1 MTQSNS
7 RRDFIKATSLL
18 AIGFSLPSFGNS
30 KTVVHKI
37 DTANANALGLE
48 LNPYILINDA
58 GKITLF
64 NARPDMGQGTHQ
76 ALPMLLAEELEV
88 NLDQVEIRNSDG
100 QGKYGNQLS
109 GGSSSV
115 NSRWTPMRTAGAA
128 VREMLISAAATKWQV
143 SVSEC
148 FAENAKVIHKPSN
161 KSFTYGE
168 LVAEASKLE
177 VPKSPKLKDPKDFK
191 LLGKSIPRPEI
202 PSKVNGT
209 AVFGIDGDV
218 PGMLYASIEHSPTIH
233 GKVLSYDGADAMKI
247 KGVKFIV
254 KTERKMPHKTV
265 EAVAVVADNYWSA
278 LKGRKALKIKW
289 EKEDLSKMSTY
300 SYYDELQKLAKTKGE
315 AYKENTKGDFSKDFA
330 EASQK
335 LEAYYQTP
343 FAAHAALEPQN
354 ATVWVQGDKAELWAP
369 IQAPDGVMQ
378 EAAQYLG
385 IKPENI
391 KVNVPFMGGSFGRK
405 AYYDYVM
412 EALHISKQVKAPI
425 KVIWTREDDTTQGPF
440 RPGMVSAMEGGLD
453 ANGAVIAHNHKIVGA
468 SIEHQAFKVPLTNAP
483 DSWAPETASLDDSPY
498 DFGSRTMSFH
508 LAETDIPIVWWRSVY
523 SSTTAFGQESF
534 MDELAHAG
542 KTDPL
547 AFRLDML
554 ADAPRFSRVLQTLAK
569 KANYHHKLP
578 DNQAIGIAVAR
589 SFGSIVAHAVTV
601 SKQGK
606 GVKIEKIVS
615 VIDCGMT
622 VNPNNIIAQTEGNIV
637 MGLTA
642 AIKNGITFKDG
653 QAEQSN
659 FHQYNVLRINE
670 MPKTEVHIIQNQ
682 EAPSGVGEPGLPPI
696 APALCNAIFNLTG
709 KRIRTL
715 PFEIGDIG

>member
-1 MTQSNS
+1 MKNNSS
-7 RRDFIKATSLL
+7 RRDFIKASSIL
-18 AIGFSLPSFGNS
+18 AIGFSLPSLGNS
-30 KTVVHKI
+30 EIIVHKI

-58 GKITLF
+58 GKITLL

-88 NLDQVEIRNSDG
+88 SLDQVEIRNTDG
-100 QGKYGNQLS
+100 QSKYGSQQS

-143 SVSEC
+143 PVSEC

-161 KSFTYGE
+161 KSFAYSE
-168 LVAEASKLE
+168 LVADASKLE

-209 AVFGIDGDV
+209 AVFGIDSDV

-247 KGVKFIV
+247 KGVKFVV

-265 EAVAVVADNYWSA
+265 EAVAVVADNYWAA

-289 EKEDLSKMSTY
+289 DAQGSDKMSTDAY
-300 SYYDELQKLAKTKGE
+300 FADLQKLAKTQGE
-315 AYKENTKGDFSKDFA
+315 TYKESTKGDFNKDFA
-330 EASQK
+330 GAPQQ

-343 FAAHAALEPQN
+343 YAAHAALEPQN
-354 ATVWVQGDKAELWAP
+354 ATVWVKGDKVELWAP
-369 IQAPDGVMQ
+369 VQAPDGVMQ

-412 EALHISKQVKAPI
+412 EALHISKQVNAPI

-440 RPGMVSAMEGGLD
+440 RPGMASVMQGGLD
-453 ANGAVIAHNHKIVGA
+453 ANGAVVAHNHKIVGA
-468 SIEHQAFKVPLTNAP
+468 SIQHQVFKNPLKNTP
-483 DSWAPETASLDDSPY
+483 DDWAPETANTEDSPY
-498 DFGSRTMSFH
+498 NFGSRTMSFH

-534 MDELAHAG
+534 IDELAHAAQ
-542 KTDPL
+542 TDPL

-554 ADAPRFSRVLQTLAK
+554 ADAPRFSSVLQTLAK
-569 KANYHHKLP
+569 KSNYHHKLP
-578 DNQAIGIAVAR
+578 ENQAIGIAVAR
-589 SFGSIVAHAVTV
+589 SFGSIVAHAVTI

-642 AIKNGITFKDG
+642 AIKNGMTFKNG
-653 QAEQSN
+653 MAEQSN
-659 FHQYNVLRINE
+659 FHQYNLMRINE

-682 EAPSGVGEPGLPPI
+682 EAPSGVGEPGLLPI

-715 PFEIGDIG
+715 PFEINNIG